1 MAEIATGNPQD
12 AMDLVQEAMLGLVK
26 NYAHKNPQD
35 WGPLFHRIL
44 QNRIRDWY
52 RRNSVR
58 NKVIGW
64 LGLSGPR
71 LGGQGLS
78 GHNLGVK
85 EDEAMDPIQS
95 AADLHGKTPEDHVRS
110 DDTIDAL
117 DDALKQLPLRQ
128 QQAFLLRNWEGLNVQ
143 QTASAM
149 GCSQSSVKTHYS
161 RAVKSLRLSLEN
173 HYEAG

>member
-1 MAEIATGNPQD
+1 MAVIATGNPQD

-35 WGPLFHRIL
+35 WGPLFHRVL

-64 LGLSGPR
+64 LGLSGH
-71 LGGQGLS
+71 S
-78 GHNLGVK
+78 TGVR
-85 EDEAMDPIQS
+85 EDEATDPIQS
-95 AADLHGKTPEDHVRS
+95 AVDLHGKTPEDHVRS
-110 DDTIDAL
+110 NDSINAL
-117 DDALKQLPLRQ
+117 DEALKRLPLRQ

-149 GCSQSSVKTHYS
+149 ACSESSVKTHYS

>member
-1 MAEIATGNPQD
+1 MAVIATGNPQD
-12 AMDLVQEAMLGLVK
+12 ALDLVQEAMLGLVK

-35 WGPLFHRIL
+35 WGPLFHRVL

-64 LGLSGPR
+64 LGLSG
-71 LGGQGLS
+71 
-78 GHNLGVK
+78 HNPNVR
-85 EDEAMDPIQS
+85 EDETTDPIQS
-95 AADLHGKTPEDHVRS
+95 AADVHGKTPEDHVRS
-110 DDTIDAL
+110 DDSMDAL
-117 DDALKQLPLRQ
+117 DEALKQLPLRQ

-149 GCSQSSVKTHYS
+149 ACSESSVKTHYS